1 METMGCTVLTSQFVA
16 GLLPE
21 LKSKVAGSEG
31 GFELLLVKARFEEA
45 KLRDLSPPPK
55 KKTQPSQDAT
65 HEQESQPLAKST
77 PSGQTWCR
85 KCRSHHHH

>member
-31 GFELLLVKARFEEA
+31 GFELLLVKAHFEEA
-45 KLRDLSPPPK
+45 N
-55 KKTQPSQDAT
+55 
-65 HEQESQPLAKST
+65 
-77 PSGQTWCR
+77 
-85 KCRSHHHH
+85 